1 MTTTPT
7 KITLNQSQGIPFN
20 KLTLSQ
26 ANVRR
31 IKAGLSIE
39 ELAEDIARRGLL
51 QSLNVRSVLDADGA
65 DTGLFEVPA
74 GGRRF
79 RALQLLVKQKRM
91 AKTQPVP
98 CIVSSGGTAEE
109 DSLAENVQRVALH
122 PLDQFRAFQTLR
134 EQGQGEEEIAARFF
148 VTPAVVRQRLKLA
161 AVSPKLLDLYAED
174 ELRLEQLMA
183 FTVNGDHARQEQV
196 WDAIRQTHNTSA
208 HGIRQRLTEG
218 AIAASDKRA
227 RFVGLETYEQAGGT
241 ILRDLFDENCDG
253 WLQDPAL
260 LDRLATERLQGEAEA
275 LREEGWKWIAV
286 ATDFPYGH
294 TRGLRALVGET
305 DLLTPDEQE
314 SYDTLRA
321 EYENLQAEYEELD
334 EYPEEVDQR
343 LGEIEGLLEAFEN
356 RPKRYDPDE
365 VARAGVFVSI
375 DREGALQIERGFVR
389 PEDEAPTQPA
399 PVDDESVPENPGTR
413 AALDPVARTT
423 VIMVGGAAPT
433 GEAETSDEEDG
444 LKPLPD
450 RLVAELT
457 AHRTLALRE
466 ALGRD
471 PDMAFLAV
479 LHALCLTTFYRYSAY
494 TCLEI
499 TACSAGFSM
508 QPPGLKD
515 SAVARAIDARHSQWE
530 RQLPEEP
537 DQLWETLIALDG
549 DSRAALFAH
558 CAGLSVNAVH
568 EPWNRNPARIA
579 HADRVVRAVGL
590 DMVTA
595 GWSPTVE
602 TYLGRVTKAHI
613 LEAVREAKGDA
624 SVELIEH
631 LKKPEMAREA
641 ERLLAGTGWLPE
653 PLRDPNGITAV
664 DSSQAMTE
672 PEALPAFL
680 DMDTEDEAVDADH
693 IEALAAE

>member
-1 MTTTPT
+1 MENTMTTTPT

-39 ELAEDIARRGLL
+39 DLAEDIARRGLL

-134 EQGQGEEEIAARFF
+134 DQGNGEEEIAARFF

-174 ELRLEQLMA
+174 ELSLEQLMA
-183 FTVNGDHARQEQV
+183 FTVNSDHARQEQV
-196 WDAIRQTHNTSA
+196 WDAVRRTYNKSPQ
-208 HGIRQRLTEG
+208 GIRQRLTEG

-227 RFVGLETYEQAGGT
+227 RFVGLDAYEAAGGT
-241 ILRDLFDENCDG
+241 ILRDLFDEECDG

-260 LDRLATERLQGEAEA
+260 LDRLATERLQREAEA
-275 LREEGWKWIAV
+275 LREERWKWMSV

-305 DLLTPDEQE
+305 DPLTPDEQE

-321 EYENLQAEYEELD
+321 EYENLQAEYEQLD

-343 LGEIEGLLEAFEN
+343 LGEIEGFLEAFEN
-356 RPKRYDPDE
+356 RPKRYDPDD

-375 DREGALQIERGFVR
+375 DREGALRVERGYVR
-389 PEDEAPTQPA
+389 PEDEVATQLEPA
-399 PVDDESVPENPGTR
+399 DDESVTENPDTR
-413 AALDPVARTT
+413 TALDPVARTT
-423 VIMVGGAAPT
+423 VIMVGGTAPA
-433 GEAETSDEEDG
+433 GEEEG

-457 AHRTLALRE
+457 AHRTLALRD

-479 LHALCLTTFYRYSAY
+479 LHALCLTAFYRYSSY

-499 TACSAGFSM
+499 TARSSGFNA
-508 QPPGLKD
+508 QPPGLSD
-515 SAVARAIDARHSQWE
+515 SAAAKAIDARHAQWE

-537 DQLWETLIALDG
+537 DQLWDALITLDG

-568 EPWNRNPARIA
+568 EAWNRNPGRIA
-579 HADRVVRAVGL
+579 HADRVARAVNL
-590 DMVTA
+590 DMVAA
-595 GWSPTVE
+595 GWSPTAE
-602 TYLGRVTKAHI
+602 AYLGRVTKAHI
-613 LEAVREAKGDA
+613 LEAVREAKGEA

-653 PLRDPNGITAV
+653 PLRDPDGITVAG
-664 DSSQAMTE
+664 SSADTME
-672 PEALPAFL
+672 SEALPAFFNTE
-680 DMDTEDEAVDADH
+680 TEDEGAGTGH
-693 IEALAAE
+693 IEVLAAE